1 MKKILLSL
9 AALTSMVFAEAINWH
24 STEQLEMDFK
34 SKNIN
39 KPILYYILDTTCKY
53 CVEQQ
58 KDIEKNEEFKTFVN
72 KNYYNVYVYQDKEP
86 IPQELHINITP
97 SIYILNPENKMPL
110 TPEPTEGAVD
120 SATLLD
126 YFTKV
131 SQAYEYYLKTK
142 K

>member
-1 MKKILLSL
+1 MITIIESKI
-9 AALTSMVFAEAINWH
+9 
-24 STEQLEMDFK
+24 K
-34 SKNIN
+34 S
-39 KPILYYILDTTCKY
+39 
-53 CVEQQ
+53 
-58 KDIEKNEEFKTFVN
+58 FVN